1 MPCSFD
7 FDPIHKIL
15 RIQMEGTLSKTAIT
29 EYYRL
34 LRLHDEAIK
43 PRAGILDLSG
53 ITSVDLTS
61 RSISELAV
69 LPPAFSDESRPRFV
83 VAPSDHVYGM
93 SRMFQSLGEKTRPN
107 LHVVR
112 SLEDAY
118 SALGISDPH
127 FEPLT
132 LEYPDSGKA

>member
-7 FDPIHKIL
+7 FDPANRIL
-15 RIQMEGTLSKTAIT
+15 RIRMEGILTKAAIT

-34 LRLHDEAIK
+34 LRLHDAAIA

-61 RSISELAV
+61 RSISELAI
-69 LPPAFSDESRPRFV
+69 LPPAFADESRPRIV
-83 VAPSDHVYGM
+83 VAPTDHVYGM
-93 SRMFQSLGEKTRPN
+93 SRMFQALGEKTRPN

-118 SALGISDPH
+118 VVLGISNPR
-127 FEPLT
+127 FEPIS
-132 LEYPDSGKA
+132 LE